1 MPLEF
6 QRCTI
11 FDDNLPQGFDIMSF
25 AATTRLPNF
34 EGQVCTMDEEI
45 NETSCFAQNSSEVAV
60 KVIDG
65 EGVAINVLTGKYHG
79 MSGTACHIMN
89 LISAGYNLGQILDS
103 IQTRHPSS
111 REVLRNELFDFITQL
126 LEERLL
132 ISRAAE
138 SATAPTGIP
147 AWDESNYI
155 APHLETYDDMAEL
168 LALDPPMPTVLDTPW
183 SGAA

>member
-1 MPLEF
+1 M
-6 QRCTI
+6 
-11 FDDNLPQGFDIMSF
+11 
-25 AATTRLPNF
+25 
-34 EGQVCTMDEEI
+34 EEQI
-45 NETSCFAQNSSEVAV
+45 NEASCFAQNSSEVAV

-103 IQTRHPSS
+103 IQTRHPGS
-111 REVLRNELFDFITQL
+111 RELLRKDLFNFIAQL
-126 LEERLL
+126 VEERLL
-132 ISRAAE
+132 LPRATE
-138 SATAPTGIP
+138 SFTAPTGTP
-147 AWDESNYI
+147 AWDQSNYT